1 MEKQQNK
8 IRITLNK
15 KLLLIILPLN
25 IISLIAAGMVFYR
38 TAKTNIQTRVSEY
51 MQQYLVQLTRTV
63 DNELNMSIQ
72 INAQLAVN
80 TQVRDVLENYE
91 AADAAKKT
99 AYREMMAKNF
109 VSLNSIYDN
118 IKGIYIFDSFGN
130 EFYDKKSYGQDYEV
144 MQQMEWYQNTLE
156 KEGDY
161 EIFLDVKSGIASRN
175 QEQMIGIA
183 RSVMNIYSKETYGIV
198 LTEIPYSAL
207 EDCVYGEKHQL
218 NLEQGNIFI
227 LNEKNELVYSTNPD
241 GISPEDLQKN
251 FEETLLGK
259 TESKNLEE
267 LPSVQL
273 KKLNGKEMIQI
284 SYFSKEARWN
294 YIYLCE
300 MKQLMQDMDNIR
312 LIISGF
318 ILIMGVVSA
327 GISVLFSKLFLKPL
341 QDLVQGMK
349 KVAAGD
355 YDVCVQSYTQDEL
368 SYLIGIFN
376 DMTKSIKNL
385 IQKVYQAEITQKE
398 AELEILQQQI
408 NPHFLYNTL
417 ESMRGLALEENCPK
431 VADMAKNM
439 SSFMRY
445 NMQRGH
451 NAAMLSDEE
460 LHVKYYIRLINYRF
474 DHKIDLKTE
483 IPQKLRTL
491 SLPRFTLQPIVE
503 NAVLHGLAEKRENCE
518 IMISAAWQDEIV
530 VIQVKDNGT
539 GIPKKKLAKMNAY
552 LHQEVKAVQDPMPG
566 GSAGIFNVNSRLK
579 LNYGMPYGI
588 SLESREGEGTTVTI
602 RIPCSEI
609 KDAGSSKKL

>member
-15 KLLLIILPLN
+15 KLLLLILPLN
-25 IISLIAAGMVFYR
+25 IISLIASGMVFYHA
-38 TAKTNIQTRVSEY
+38 AKTNIQTRVFEY

-72 INAQLAVN
+72 INAQFAVN

-109 VSLNSIYDN
+109 ASLNSIYDN

-161 EIFLDVKSGIASRN
+161 EIFLDVKNGIAARN

-183 RSVMNIYSKETYGIV
+183 RSVMNIYNKETYGIV

-227 LNEKNELVYSTNPD
+227 LNEKNELVYSTDSN
-241 GISPEDLQKN
+241 GVLSE
-251 FEETLLGK
+251 
-259 TESKNLEE
+259 NLEKTLQGKVE
-267 LPSVQL
+267 FKNSEEPPSVQI

-300 MKQLMQDMDNIR
+300 MKQLMRDMDNIR
-312 LIISGF
+312 LISSGF
-318 ILIMGVVSA
+318 ILIIGVVFA

-445 NMQRGH
+445 NMQRGY

-460 LHVKYYIRLINYRF
+460 LHVRYYIRLINYRF
-474 DHKIDLKTE
+474 DHKIDLKIE
-483 IPQKLRTL
+483 IPQKLRAL
-491 SLPRFTLQPIVE
+491 SVPRFTLQPIVE

-518 IMISAAWQDEIV
+518 ILISAAQQEEIV

-539 GIPKKKLAKMNAY
+539 GIQKKKLAEMNAY
-552 LHQEVKAVQDPMPG
+552 LYQEVKVVQEPMPG
-566 GSAGIFNVNSRLK
+566 GSVGIFNVNSRLK
-579 LNYGMPYGI
+579 LNYGMSYGI

-602 RIPCSEI
+602 RLPCSEV
-609 KDAGSSKKL
+609 K

>member
-1 MEKQQNK
+1 MEKRQNK

-38 TAKTNIQTRVSEY
+38 AAKTNIQTRVSEY

-80 TQVRDVLENYE
+80 TQVRDALENYE

-99 AYREMMAKNF
+99 AYREVMAKTF

-130 EFYDKKSYGQDYEV
+130 EFYDKKSYGQNYEV

-161 EIFLDVKSGIASRN
+161 EIFLDVKSGIADRN

-227 LNEKNELVYSTNPD
+227 LNEKNELVYSTYPN
-241 GISPEDLQKN
+241 GELQEN
-251 FEETLLGK
+251 LEETLQEK
-259 TESKNLEE
+259 TESKNQEE
-267 LPSVQL
+267 RPSVQI
-273 KKLNGKEMIQI
+273 KRLNGKEMIQI

-312 LIISGF
+312 LIISVF

-349 KVAAGD
+349 QVVAGD

-368 SYLIGIFN
+368 AYLIGIFN

-460 LHVKYYIRLINYRF
+460 LHVRYYIRLINYRF
-474 DHKIDLKTE
+474 DHKIDLKIE
-483 IPQKLRTL
+483 IPEKLRTI

-518 IMISAAWQDEIV
+518 IVISVSQQEEIV

-539 GIPKKKLAKMNAY
+539 GIQKKKLAEMNTY
-552 LHQEVKAVQDPMPG
+552 LHQEVKTVQQLVPG
-566 GSAGIFNVNSRLK
+566 GSVGVFNVNSRLK
-579 LNYGMPYGI
+579 LNYGMLYGI

-602 RIPCSEI
+602 RIPCS
-609 KDAGSSKKL
+609 DMQ

>member
-1 MEKQQNK
+1 MEKRQSK

-38 TAKTNIQTRVSEY
+38 AAKTNIQTRVSEY

-80 TQVRDVLENYE
+80 TQVRDALENYE

-99 AYREMMAKNF
+99 AYREVMAKTF

-130 EFYDKKSYGQDYEV
+130 EFYDKKSYGQNYEV

-161 EIFLDVKSGIASRN
+161 EIFLDVKSGIADRN

-227 LNEKNELVYSTNPD
+227 LNEKNELVYSTYPNR
-241 GISPEDLQKN
+241 ELQEN
-251 FEETLLGK
+251 LEETLQEK
-259 TESKNLEE
+259 TESKNQEE
-267 LPSVQL
+267 RPSVQI
-273 KKLNGKEMIQI
+273 KRLNGKEMIQI

-312 LIISGF
+312 LIISVF

-349 KVAAGD
+349 QVVAGD

-368 SYLIGIFN
+368 AYLIGIFN

-460 LHVKYYIRLINYRF
+460 LHVRYYIRLINYRF
-474 DHKIDLKTE
+474 DHKIDLKIE
-483 IPQKLRTL
+483 IPEKLRTI

-518 IMISAAWQDEIV
+518 IVISVAQQEEIV

-539 GIPKKKLAKMNAY
+539 GIQKKKLAEMNTY
-552 LHQEVKAVQDPMPG
+552 LHQEVKTVQQLVPG
-566 GSAGIFNVNSRLK
+566 GSVGVFNVNSRLK
-579 LNYGMPYGI
+579 LNYGMLYGI

-602 RIPCSEI
+602 RIPCSDI
-609 KDAGSSKKL
+609 Q